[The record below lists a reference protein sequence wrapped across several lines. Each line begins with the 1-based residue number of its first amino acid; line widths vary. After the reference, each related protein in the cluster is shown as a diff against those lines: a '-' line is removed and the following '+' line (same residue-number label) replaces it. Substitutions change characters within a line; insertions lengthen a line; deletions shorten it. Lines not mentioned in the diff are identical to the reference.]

1 MIVRPLGYLVRMIV
15 IRSRCISGD
24 TRYPMIKLI
33 QLSKNYGR
41 LTAVK
46 SINLQVAR
54 GEVFGFLGPN
64 GAGKT
69 TTIRMMAGLLQPS
82 GGAALIGG
90 FDVQKEPLKAKS
102 ITGFIPDRPFLYEKL
117 TAAEFMS
124 FVARLYE
131 LEDSRMKIDEL
142 LELFG
147 LPDWKDELVE
157 NFSHGM
163 KQRLVMA
170 SALLHSPKVLVV
182 DEPMVGLDPRGARL
196 VKDIFRDLASKGVT
210 VFMSTHTLEI
220 VEQMCD
226 RVAIINK
233 GDIIAEG
240 SVKDLGRMASMPNS
254 HLEPIFLRLTGG
266 DEAAQAGA
274 NDLSG

>member
-1 MIVRPLGYLVRMIV
+1 
-15 IRSRCISGD
+15 
-24 TRYPMIKLI
+24 MIKLVN
-33 QLSKNYGR
+33 LTKNYGN
-41 LTAVK
+41 LTAVN
-46 SINLQVAR
+46 SINLEVAQ

-69 TTIRMMAGLLQPS
+69 TTIKMMAGLLQPTNGS
-82 GGAALIGG
+82 ALIGG
-90 FDVQKEPLKAKS
+90 FDVQKEPLKAKF

-117 TAAEFMS
+117 TATEFMH
-124 FVARLYE
+124 FVAQLYE
-131 LEDSRMKIDEL
+131 MKDSQGRIAEL
-142 LELFG
+142 LDLFG
-147 LPDWKDELVE
+147 LPDWQNELVE

-170 SALLHSPKVLVV
+170 SALLHHPKILVV

-196 VKDIFRDLASKGVT
+196 VKDIFKDLASKGVT

-220 VEQMCD
+220 VEQMCT

-233 GDIIAEG
+233 GEIIAEG
-240 SVKDLGRMASMPNS
+240 SVEDLGRMARMPES

-266 DEAAQAGA
+266 DEAV
-274 NDLSG
+274 

>member
-1 MIVRPLGYLVRMIV
+1 
-15 IRSRCISGD
+15 
-24 TRYPMIKLI
+24 MIKLVS
-33 QLSKNYGR
+33 LTKRYGK
-41 LTAVK
+41 LIAVNG
-46 SINLQVAR
+46 INLEVAQ

-69 TTIRMMAGLLQPS
+69 TTIKMMAGLLQPT
-82 GGAALIGG
+82 GGTAIIGG
-90 FDVQKEPLKAKS
+90 YDIRQEPLKAKF

-117 TAAEFMS
+117 TATEFMN
-124 FVARLYE
+124 FVANLYE
-131 LEDSRMKIDEL
+131 MHDTKSRISEL
-142 LELFG
+142 LDLFG
-147 LPDWKDELVE
+147 LSEWAHELVE

-170 SALLHSPKVLVV
+170 SSLLHRPKVLVV

-196 VKDIFRDLASKGVT
+196 VKDIFKDLASKGVT

-220 VEQMCD
+220 VEQMCT

-240 SVKDLGRMASMPNS
+240 SVEDLGRMASMQGS

-266 DEAAQAGA
+266 DEAV
-274 NDLSG
+274 

>member
-1 MIVRPLGYLVRMIV
+1 
-15 IRSRCISGD
+15 
-24 TRYPMIKLI
+24 MIKLVN
-33 QLSKNYGR
+33 LTKNYGK
-41 LTAVK
+41 LTAVN
-46 SINLQVAR
+46 SINLDVAQ

-69 TTIRMMAGLLQPS
+69 TTIKMMAGLLQPTS
-82 GGAALIGG
+82 GRALIGG
-90 FDVQKEPLKAKS
+90 FDVQKDPLNAKR

-117 TAAEFMS
+117 TALEFMH
-124 FVARLYE
+124 FVARLYGMN
-131 LEDSRMKIDEL
+131 DSAGRVLEL
-142 LELFG
+142 LEIFG

-170 SALLHSPKVLVV
+170 SALLHDPKVLVV

-196 VKDIFRDLASKGVT
+196 VKDMFKDLTSKGVT

-220 VEQMCD
+220 VEQMCT
-226 RVAIINK
+226 RVAIIHK
-233 GDIIAEG
+233 GDIIAQG
-240 SVKDLGRMASMPNS
+240 SVEELGRLARMPDS

-266 DEAAQAGA
+266 EET
-274 NDLSG
+274 L

>member
-1 MIVRPLGYLVRMIV
+1 
-15 IRSRCISGD
+15 
-24 TRYPMIKLI
+24 MIKLI
-33 QLSKNYGR
+33 NLTKKYGK
-41 LTAVK
+41 LTAVN
-46 SINLQVAR
+46 SINLDIAQ

-69 TTIRMMAGLLQPS
+69 TTIRMMAGLLQPTS
-82 GGAALIGG
+82 GSAIIND
-90 FDVQKEPLKAKS
+90 FDVQKEPLKAKL
-102 ITGFIPDRPFLYEKL
+102 ITGFIPDRPYLYEKL
-117 TAAEFMS
+117 TATEFMH

-131 LEDSRMKIDEL
+131 MSDANNRINEL
-142 LELFG
+142 LDLFG
-147 LPDWKDELVE
+147 LPEWKNELVE

-170 SALLHSPKVLVV
+170 SALLHDPKVLVV

-196 VKDIFRDLASKGVT
+196 VKDIFKNLASRGVT

-220 VEQMCD
+220 VEQMCT

-240 SVKDLGRMASMPNS
+240 SVEELGRMARMENS
-254 HLEPIFLRLTGG
+254 HLEPIFLKLTGG
-266 DEAAQAGA
+266 DEA
-274 NDLSG
+274 L

>member
-1 MIVRPLGYLVRMIV
+1 
-15 IRSRCISGD
+15 
-24 TRYPMIKLI
+24 MIKLTN
-33 QLSKNYGR
+33 LTKKYGK
-41 LTAVK
+41 LTAVNN
-46 SINLQVAR
+46 ITLQVAQ
-54 GEVFGFLGPN
+54 GEIFGFLGPN

-69 TTIRMMAGLLQPS
+69 TTIKMMAGLLQPT
-82 GGAALIGG
+82 GGSILIGG
-90 FDVQKEPLKAKS
+90 YDIEQEPLKAKF

-117 TAAEFMS
+117 TATEFMY
-124 FVARLYE
+124 FVAELYE
-131 LEDSRMKIDEL
+131 MKKAGTRIGSL

-147 LPDWKDELVE
+147 LPEWADELVE

-170 SALLHSPKVLVV
+170 AALLHEPKVLVV

-196 VKDIFRDLASKGVT
+196 VKDIFKDLASKGVT

-220 VEQMCD
+220 VEQMCT
-226 RVAIINK
+226 RVAIIHK

-240 SVKDLGRMASMPNS
+240 SVEDLGRMARMPES

-266 DEAAQAGA
+266 DEA
-274 NDLSG
+274 L